1 MLVLTRP
8 FGVNGV
14 WYSLPVADILAFAA
28 AAVMAVYE
36 MKLLRNM
43 EGKKN
48 DEKSG
53 LYFKEQPDL

>member
-1 MLVLTRP
+1 M
-8 FGVNGV
+8 NGV

-36 MKLLRNM
+36 MKRLRNM